1 MLRPATFI
9 APAAALLA
17 TLPGEAPAQN
27 FAPGEKFATYVCGRC
42 HVVSERTRLG
52 GIGSTPSFMA
62 LRSFPDWEERFR
74 SFYALVPH
82 PSFTQ
87 VEGITD
93 PFPPERPP
101 HIHPVEL
108 TEEELE
114 NLVEYARNLEPADL
128 GGPIGG
134 RYFSEEDD

>member
-1 MLRPATFI
+1 MLRILLPCLLILTVLPW
-9 APAAALLA
+9 PAAAS
-17 TLPGEAPAQN
+17 E

-42 HVVSERTRLG
+42 HVVSERTRMG

-62 LRSFPDWEERFR
+62 LRGFPDWEERFR
-74 SFYALVPH
+74 VFYALMPH

-87 VEGITD
+87 VEGITP

-108 TEEELE
+108 TEADLE
-114 NLVEYARNLEPADL
+114 RLVEYVRALEPLDL
-128 GGPIGG
+128 GGTIGG
-134 RYFSEEDD
+134 GFFSEEGN